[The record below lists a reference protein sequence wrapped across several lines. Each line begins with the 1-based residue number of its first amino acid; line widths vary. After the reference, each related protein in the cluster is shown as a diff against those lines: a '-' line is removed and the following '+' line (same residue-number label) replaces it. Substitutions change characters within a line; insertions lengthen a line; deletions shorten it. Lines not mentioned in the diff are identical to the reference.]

1 MFKRV
6 GALATIPVV
15 LGLVASLALAGTV
28 LAAPWT
34 SVNVTQTG
42 PCDFLV
48 WYSWGGQGHGS
59 SLKAV
64 VEIGAFDQDGNS
76 SGAGYFDMTPTSGR
90 DGNISH
96 TFHVSTGSADP
107 IKVKGPR
114 LPRGRQQEPDTG
126 QERHLLNRPRARQ
139 LRDLPIVS
147 E

>member
-107 IKVKGPR
+107 IKIKGHGF
-114 LPRGRQQEPDTG
+114 LVVVSKSQILAKSDTYSTG
-126 QERHLLNRPRARQ
+126 LVPASYVTC
-139 LRDLPIVS
+139 P
-147 E
+147 